1 MNEPIQITLPTFDN
15 STVNVWLFLEP
26 EPVLI
31 DCGEKTDKA
40 WQALQDGLHQHG
52 IKVSDIKKIIIT
64 HAHIDHMGLAN
75 RITQHSDAM
84 IYVSEYVY
92 DWAVDLK
99 TCLDKRTETIRK
111 VFVANDKNLTQ
122 PLLFDYKMLAPY
134 WDEIPKERLVTFPME
149 GTLEF
154 GGKEWEIIYA
164 PGHCINQTCFY
175 QKETKQFFSADA
187 LLKIF
192 PIPIIDYQI
201 QEQNQRTKSVPETI
215 ETFKKILEMDI
226 DVIYPG
232 HWETIYN
239 PQEIIQNQ
247 INRVERKTEAVYQ
260 LIKNGTHDF
269 ATIYQHIYPKRVNP
283 ATRFMVVGFLDILLE
298 QQRIE
303 GKEEDGQLFYY
314 TNG

>member
-15 STVNVWLFLEP
+15 STVNAWLFLEP

-31 DCGEKTDKA
+31 DCGEKTERA
-40 WQALQDGLHQHG
+40 WQALQNGLQEHG
-52 IKVSDIKKIIIT
+52 ITVSDIKKIFIT

-84 IYVSEYVY
+84 VYVSEYVY

-99 TCLDKRTETIRK
+99 NCLDKRTETIRK
-111 VFVANDKNLTQ
+111 VMFVNNKSLTD
-122 PLLFDYKMLAPY
+122 PPIFDYNMLAPY
-134 WDEIPKERLVTFPME
+134 WDEISEDRLVTFPME

-154 GGKEWEIIYA
+154 GGQEWEIIYA

-201 QEQNQRTKSVPETI
+201 HNHDERTKSVPETI
-215 ETFKKILEMDI
+215 DTFQKILDMDI
-226 DVIYPG
+226 ETIYPG
-232 HWETIYN
+232 HWDIINN
-239 PQEIIQNQ
+239 PQEVIQNQ
-247 INRVERKTEAVYQ
+247 ISRVERKTEAVYQ
-260 LIKNGTHDF
+260 LIKSGTHDF
-269 ATIYQHIYPKRVNP
+269 YTIFNHIYPNRINP
-283 ATRFMVVGFLDILLE
+283 ATRFMVVGFLDILLNQE
-298 QQRIE
+298 RVEVKMQ
-303 GKEEDGQLFYY
+303 DGQLYY
-314 TNG
+314 Y